1 MSSFAPG
8 VLPANEHRGRSHAP
22 RRRIGRR
29 GLAVV
34 LVAAAA
40 IGAFAAG
47 AVTAQ
52 AHSRYVMAGVSV
64 RAVQRVV
71 HVPADGVYGP
81 QTKRAVKRWQARHG
95 LEVDGVVG
103 PQTAAAMGLL
113 PHRSASHRLSPSVR
127 RELHK
132 IALCESG
139 GNPRAVSPSGR
150 YRGKYQFDRATWR
163 ALGGHGDPAAAS
175 ARTQDRL
182 AAKLLRERGP
192 SAWPSCG

>member
-1 MSSFAPG
+1 MSSCAAEFAPAHE
-8 VLPANEHRGRSHAP
+8 PRRSRRAAWPP
-22 RRRIGRR
+22 RRRAWVVAVALCGT
-29 GLAVV
+29 LAFVGG
-34 LVAAAA
+34 AAAA
-40 IGAFAAG
+40 
-47 AVTAQ
+47 Q
-52 AHSRYVMAGVSV
+52 AHTRWVMRGISV

-81 QTKRAVKRWQARHG
+81 QTRRAVKRFQRRHG

-103 PQTAAAMGLL
+103 PQTAAAMGLT
-113 PHRSASHRLSPSVR
+113 PRRATPRSSVR

-132 IALCESG
+132 IAVCESG
-139 GNPRAVSPSGR
+139 GDPTAVSASGR

-175 ARTQDRL
+175 ERTQDRL

-192 SAWPSCG
+192 SAWPNCG